1 MSGSVLRRL
10 LFAIQISVAPL
21 KSSIEMIGS
30 IPEDDSQS
38 LSSVQQIDA
47 ICDQFELAWFRG
59 ERLSIEKIIADSP
72 ATLRD
77 AVARELIAIEMEM
90 RAKAGEK
97 LDLAEYS
104 KYMPELSFTENP
116 STVDDKRTA
125 TSPITP
131 PPKRIRYF
139 GDYRSRRSISNE

>member
-1 MSGSVLRRL
+1 MSGSVLRRV

-77 AVARELIAIEMEM
+77 AVARESIAIEMEM
-90 RAKAGEK
+90 RAKSWT
-97 LDLAEYS
+97 LLNIQS
-104 KYMPELSFTENP
+104 TCRSCRLPRTHPRLMINEL
-116 STVDDKRTA
+116 RLL
-125 TSPITP
+125 
-131 PPKRIRYF
+131 R
-139 GDYRSRRSISNE
+139 